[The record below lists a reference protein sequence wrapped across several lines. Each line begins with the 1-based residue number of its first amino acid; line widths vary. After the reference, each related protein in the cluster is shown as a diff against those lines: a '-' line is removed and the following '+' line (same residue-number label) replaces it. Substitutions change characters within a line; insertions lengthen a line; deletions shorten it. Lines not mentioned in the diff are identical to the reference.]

1 MDAYNA
7 DEYCGFPFT
16 ACAMYDVFTGLT
28 EISNEKWAKRVPKRP
43 ILVFSGAMDP
53 VGAKGKGVKQ
63 VHSWLI
69 KTGHEAE
76 LKLYEGGRHEM
87 LYEIN
92 RKDVYNVVLLL
103 INAVEAMGEL
113 K

>member
-1 MDAYNA
+1 
-7 DEYCGFPFT
+7 
-16 ACAMYDVFTGLT
+16 MYDLFTGII
-28 EISNEKWAKRVPKRP
+28 EISNEKWAARVPKKP
-43 ILVFSGAMDP
+43 ILVFSGSLDP
-53 VGAKGKGVKQ
+53 VGGKGKGVRQ
-63 VHSWLI
+63 VHAWLK

-87 LYEIN
+87 LNEIN
-92 RKDVYNVVLLL
+92 RCEVYGDVLLF